1 MFVQAHPS
9 ALTITDHD
17 GLVWTLR
24 LVDPDWP
31 RMLRRLVRDIAA
43 VDRRHAEARPSH
55 TTPIEPPTTPSQMTL
70 PIEQPARRTIRF
82 RLRRTK

>member
-1 MFVQAHPS
+1 MLVVQAPPS

-43 VDRRHAEARPSH
+43 VDRRHAELVVD
-55 TTPIEPPTTPSQMTL
+55 QL
-70 PIEQPARRTIRF
+70 PAPWDEGYRIRSA
-82 RLRRTK
+82 L

>member
-1 MFVQAHPS
+1 MNVVAEHPS

-43 VDRRHAEARPSH
+43 VDRRHAELVVD
-55 TTPIEPPTTPSQMTL
+55 QL
-70 PIEQPARRTIRF
+70 PAPWDEGYRIRSA
-82 RLRRTK
+82 L